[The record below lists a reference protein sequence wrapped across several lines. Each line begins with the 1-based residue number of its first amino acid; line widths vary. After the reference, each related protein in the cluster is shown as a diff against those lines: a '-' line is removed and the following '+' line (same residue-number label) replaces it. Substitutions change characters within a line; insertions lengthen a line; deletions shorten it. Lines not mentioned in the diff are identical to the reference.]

1 MYDLISVAAAA
12 KEASFA
18 LMNMESKKKTKAL
31 CAIADEL
38 IKNTDEIL
46 IENEKDLESLLKNKE
61 KSGFYD
67 RLKLTRERIEQMAEG
82 VRQVVSLPDP
92 VGEVTEMVKRPNGL
106 MIGRKRV
113 PLGVIGI
120 IYEARPNVTVDAAAL
135 CLKTSN
141 VCILRGGSEAIN
153 SNKVLVKIMKQALV
167 KSGIPAEAISLVEDT
182 SREIAIQMMRLNE
195 CIDVLIPR
203 GGAGLIKTVVNTATV
218 PVIETGTGNCHI
230 YVEESADIDMAAN
243 IIENAKTTR
252 VSVCNAAESLLIDEK
267 IAKKALPVI
276 YERLKSHNVQIF
288 GCEKTCTIL
297 KEARPATDE
306 DYRTEYLDYKM
317 SVKVVSDTDE
327 AIDHINR
334 YSTKHSEA
342 IITNDY
348 EKSQKFLQKVDS
360 AAVYVNAST
369 RFTDGFEYGFGA
381 EIGIS
386 TQKLHARGPLGL
398 RELTTSKYIIY
409 GNGQIR

>member
-1 MYDLISVAAAA
+1 MYDLIAVATAA
-12 KEASFA
+12 KEASFT
-18 LMNMESKKKTKAL
+18 LMNIENEKKAKAL

-38 IKNTDEIL
+38 IKNADEIL
-46 IENEKDLESLLKNKE
+46 TENEKDLDSLLKNRE
-61 KSGFYD
+61 KAGFYD

-92 VGEVTEMVKRPNGL
+92 VGEITEMVKRPNGL

-167 KSGIPAEAISLVEDT
+167 KSGIPTEAISLVEDT
-182 SREIAIQMMRLNE
+182 SREIATQMMRLNE
-195 CIDVLIPR
+195 YIDVLIPR

-230 YVEESADIDMAAN
+230 YVEESADIDMAAK

-252 VSVCNAAESLLIDEK
+252 VSVCNAAESLLVDEK

-276 YERLKSHNVQIF
+276 YEKLKAHNVEIF
-288 GCEKTCTIL
+288 GCDRTCAIL
-297 KEARPATDE
+297 KDAKPATDE

-317 SVKVVSDTDE
+317 SVKVVCDIDE

-342 IITNDY
+342 IVTNDY

>member
-1 MYDLISVAAAA
+1 MYDLTAVGKSA
-12 KEASFA
+12 KEASIK
-18 LMNMESKKKTKAL
+18 LMNADSGLKNKAL
-31 CAIADEL
+31 CAISDEL
-38 IKNTDEIL
+38 VKNTDIIL
-46 IENEKDLESLLKNKE
+46 EENAKDLENLLKNKE
-61 KSGFYD
+61 KAGFYD
-67 RLKLTRERIEQMAEG
+67 RLKLTPERILQMAEG
-82 VRQVVSLPDP
+82 VRQIATLPDP

-106 MIGRKRV
+106 LIGRKRV

-141 VCILRGGSEAIN
+141 VCILRGGSEAIC
-153 SNKVLVKIMKQALV
+153 SNKILVKIMKQALILAGLPENSV
-167 KSGIPAEAISLVEDT
+167 SLIEDT
-182 SREIAIQMMRLNE
+182 SREIATGMMRLNE
-195 CIDVLIPR
+195 YIDVLIPR

-230 YVEESADIDMAAN
+230 YIEKSADINMAAE
-243 IIENAKTTR
+243 IVENAKTSR
-252 VSVCNAAESLLIDEK
+252 VSVCNAAESLLVDEE
-267 IAKKALPVI
+267 IAEKALPAVF
-276 YERLKSHNVQIF
+276 EKLRAHNVSVF
-288 GCEKTCTIL
+288 GCERSCEIL
-297 KEARPATDE
+297 KDIQKATEE
-306 DYRTEYLDYKM
+306 DYKCEYLDYKI
-317 SVKVVSDTDE
+317 SVKVVSGIEE
-327 AIDHINR
+327 AIEHINR

-342 IITNDY
+342 IITTDY
-348 EKSQKFLQKVDS
+348 EKSQKFLQEVDS

-369 RFTDGFEYGFGA
+369 RFTDGFEFGFGA